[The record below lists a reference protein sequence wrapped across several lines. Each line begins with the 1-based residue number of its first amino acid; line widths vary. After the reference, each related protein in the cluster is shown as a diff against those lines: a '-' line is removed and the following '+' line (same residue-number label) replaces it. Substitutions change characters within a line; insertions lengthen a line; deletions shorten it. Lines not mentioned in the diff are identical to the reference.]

1 MAIVTLTSSEPESI
15 KRFYIDKSVSFQ
27 KKCDTCGQM
36 LVSHNDMFE
45 YPAEDINVY
54 FHCEDCKKYMT
65 VELRCLGG
73 DTRFYFDVPDEIMYE
88 RPETED

>member
-1 MAIVTLTSSEPESI
+1 
-15 KRFYIDKSVSFQ
+15 
-27 KKCDTCGQM
+27 
-36 LVSHNDMFE
+36 MFE